1 MPIRRDPVEEAT
13 RRARQHVE
21 HVLADIRDARR
32 NAGISQAAMAAH
44 VGCSRQLIGAIEKR
58 QLEDIGC
65 IQLAQI
71 AAVVGL
77 DVPIRA
83 FPAGSA
89 LRDAAQLRLLER
101 FRVIVGDSWT
111 WRTEVPVSA
120 NPLDRRAIDAVMI
133 RQPHRIGVE
142 AVTRILDAQAQIR
155 PILLKQEVAGLHRM
169 VLLLAD
175 TRHNRVALVHGA
187 PTLKPAFPV
196 PHRAFMRE
204 LKAGRLPIA
213 NGIVLV

>member
-1 MPIRRDPVEEAT
+1 
-13 RRARQHVE
+13 
-21 HVLADIRDARR
+21 
-32 NAGISQAAMAAH
+32 MAVH
-44 VGCSRQLIGAIEKR
+44 VGCSRQLIGAIESG

-65 IQLAQI
+65 IQLARI
-71 AAVVGL
+71 GAVVGL

-101 FRVIVGDSWT
+101 FRVIVGDGWI

-120 NPLDRRAIDAVMI
+120 NPLDRRAVDAVLV
-133 RQPHRIGVE
+133 RAPHRVGVE
-142 AVTRILDAQAQIR
+142 AVTRILDAQAQTR

-175 TRHNRVALVHGA
+175 TRHNRVALTDGA
-187 PTLKPAFPV
+187 QTLNPAFPL
-196 PHRAFMRE
+196 PQRSMMRE
-204 LKAGRLPIA
+204 LKAGRLPAA